1 MTHLEQLLTP
11 HHGLGRALGATHSFD
26 VCSEEEVSRGGLCM
40 PAEVPQL
47 KCLAVIRSSVI
58 SCSLKLWPGISD
70 GW

>member
-11 HHGLGRALGATHSFD
+11 HHSLGRAFGAAHTFD

-47 KCLAVIRSSVI
+47 KCLAVIRS
-58 SCSLKLWPGISD
+58 
-70 GW
+70 